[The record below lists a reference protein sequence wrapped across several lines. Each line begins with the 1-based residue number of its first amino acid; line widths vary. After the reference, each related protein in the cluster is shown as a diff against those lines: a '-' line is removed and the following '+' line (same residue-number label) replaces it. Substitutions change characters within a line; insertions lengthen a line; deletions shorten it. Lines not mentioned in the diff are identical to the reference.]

1 MNKADIVDYYQ
12 SIYGR
17 EPTEAE
23 INAELKKADDS
34 HSEHQQTGDSS
45 TDTTAGVKDTA
56 EKTDAD
62 LNERV
67 KQLEAQLAQQKGQQQ
82 QINVIERVVPNREHF
97 IQVLEF
103 MKDNAISLFIVFIIA
118 IIAPAIRWWLLLIY
132 LVFVYFY
139 PLLSTNKRFWW
150 DKKLDDWFHDKD
162 NLKNIYKSTSN
173 SLSSINQTIHSN
185 HKDDEQADAHQQE
198 LIKEMQAARSD
209 SVTPNDPINDAPT
222 AQIIHQGFRTS
233 GELILGIVALI
244 CGTPMFFIGRN
255 SVSDAGTQISSVLSN
270 GSLDSSGYLYIIG
283 MFLMGIGVLALIGGI
298 VKGATGHT
306 GGGLAKVL
314 GFVLGVIIAGVACYV
329 YANPVDSAVS
339 AAQAAY
345 NSGASMDDIST
356 AYKAVKIVPWIAA
369 GLYGL
374 GILLNAMHAKQR

>member
-1 MNKADIVDYYQ
+1 MNKSDIIDYYQ

-23 INAELKKADDS
+23 INAELKKANDS
-34 HSEHQQTGDSS
+34 HSEQQTSDSS
-45 TDTTAGVKDTA
+45 NNTTDEVKATA
-56 EKTDAD
+56 EKADAD

-82 QINVIERVVPNREHF
+82 QINVIERIVPNRNHF

-103 MKDNAISLFIVFIIA
+103 MKDNAISLFIVFMIA

-173 SLSSINQTIHSN
+173 SLNSINQTIHSN
-185 HKDDEQADAHQQE
+185 HKDVEQNNAHQQE
-198 LIKEMQAARSD
+198 LIKKMQAARSD
-209 SVTPNDPINDAPT
+209 SATPDKPTSDAT
-222 AQIIHQGFRTS
+222 TVQAMHTGFRTS
-233 GELILGIVALI
+233 GELILGIVALV

-255 SVSDAGTQISSVLSN
+255 SVSDAGTQISSVLNN

-283 MFLMGIGVLALIGGI
+283 MFLMATGVLALIGGI

-306 GGGLAKVL
+306 GGGVAKAMGL
-314 GFVLGVIIAGVACYV
+314 IIGLIIAGVACYV

-345 NSGASMDDIST
+345 NSGASMDDISG
-356 AYKAVKIVPWIAA
+356 AYKAVKIIPWIAA

-374 GILLNAMHAKQR
+374 GILLNAMHARQR